1 MKENKLTPEEII
13 KALECCI
20 KPTRDC
26 ENCPYYKNDE
36 CFDMVK
42 GDALNLIVRQQA
54 EIERLSNKCESVF
67 LSHDEEIGQ
76 AKKWARAEAIK
87 EFADL
92 VDRDVEEMLSD
103 SIKEQNPHLYL
114 IHQIVK
120 DRLKE
125 MVGEDK

>member
-1 MKENKLTPEEII
+1 MLKYE
-13 KALECCI
+13 
-20 KPTRDC
+20 
-26 ENCPYYKNDE
+26 
-36 CFDMVK
+36 
-42 GDALNLIVRQQA
+42 
-54 EIERLSNKCESVF
+54 CESRCFNYPVKCRECKETSDIYNPDPCF
-67 LSHDEEIGQ
+67 LDRNSDLVKQI
-76 AKKWARAEAIK
+76 KSEAIK

-125 MVGEDK
+125 MVGDCK